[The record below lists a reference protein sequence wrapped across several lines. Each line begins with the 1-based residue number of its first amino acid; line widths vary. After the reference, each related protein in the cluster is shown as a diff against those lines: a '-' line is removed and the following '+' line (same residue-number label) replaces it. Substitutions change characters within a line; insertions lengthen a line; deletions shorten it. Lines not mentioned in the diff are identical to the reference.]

1 MTNRGLGRILTVSQI
16 PVAIAVLSENGF
28 KSNIINAEAFLS
40 HLFICNF
47 LIICYLNV
55 SKTKLIFYI
64 DKADI
69 TVVEMAPAKIHLNL
83 INPIN
88 PVPYQD
94 LREFK
99 FSIRLF
105 NWSSNSNMGSGNF
118 FVTSSFQEASSEPS
132 W

>member
-1 MTNRGLGRILTVSQI
+1 M
-16 PVAIAVLSENGF
+16 
-28 KSNIINAEAFLS
+28 
-40 HLFICNF
+40 CNF
-47 LIICYLNV
+47 LIICYSNV

-69 TVVEMAPAKIHLNL
+69 LVVEMAPAKIHLNR

-105 NWSSNSNMGSGNF
+105 NWSSNSNMGSGNI
-118 FVTSSFQEASSEPS
+118 FVTS
-132 W
+132 

>member
-16 PVAIAVLSENGF
+16 PVAIDVLSENGF

-40 HLFICNF
+40 HLSICNF

-55 SKTKLIFYI
+55 SKNKLIFYI

-69 TVVEMAPAKIHLNL
+69 TVVEIAPAKIHLNL

-118 FVTSSFQEASSEPS
+118 FVTSCSEETSSMSS

>member
-1 MTNRGLGRILTVSQI
+1 M
-16 PVAIAVLSENGF
+16 
-28 KSNIINAEAFLS
+28 
-40 HLFICNF
+40 CNF
-47 LIICYLNV
+47 LIICYSNV

-69 TVVEMAPAKIHLNL
+69 SDVEMAPAKIHLNL

-105 NWSSNSNMGSGNF
+105 NWSSNSSMGSGNF
-118 FVTSSFQEASSEPS
+118 FVTSCLEEASSEPS
-132 W
+132 L